1 LIDDNAPPM
10 LMTTL
15 KAGVVTGLVT
25 SIPLL
30 GGLLLMACCAPVIGC
45 GFLGAFWYSRE
56 CRQAGS
62 RFTPAMGGT
71 IGLVAG
77 AVWAAVVTFFIVAT
91 WPGIDDYTD
100 AAAMLWEQFDVAT
113 PENLDALDQI
123 RAFGH
128 DTSAVMLVFL
138 VFFMYLLI
146 AAVFSS
152 IGGLIGGAV
161 FRVQPAESDPT
172 E

>member
-1 LIDDNAPPM
+1 MIDDQAPPM

-15 KAGVVTGLVT
+15 KAGFVAGLVT
-25 SIPLL
+25 SVPVL

-45 GFLGAFWYSRE
+45 GFLGSFWYSRE
-56 CRQAGS
+56 CRRAGS
-62 RFTPAMGGT
+62 GFTPLMGGT

-77 AVWAAVVTFFIVAT
+77 AVWAAVVTFFIVVT
-91 WPGIDDYTD
+91 WPGIDDAAD
-100 AAAMLWEQFDVAT
+100 AAAMAWEQFGVAT

-123 RAFGH
+123 RSFCQ
-128 DTSAVMLVFL
+128 DTSGLMLVFL
-138 VFFMYLLI
+138 VFFFYLLI

-161 FRVQPAESDPT
+161 FRMNETPSAPE